1 MCNAHRCYRN
11 PSTRRIPT
19 TTIPPAWRASIPT
32 PPATII
38 RRSPLQH
45 PHLAGCRRTVAT
57 TMTPTA
63 LTVGRAHRWTG
74 TMPVITA
81 IIAIALTAGLP
92 TARQPMVA
100 TDSSSNRRP
109 IITVS
114 STTTYRPQRGGVAMT
129 VAEYRRDAGPP
140 ATR

>member
-19 TTIPPAWRASIPT
+19 TTIRPAWRASIPT
-32 PPATII
+32 PPAAII

-45 PHLAGCRRTVAT
+45 PHLAGYRRTVAT

-74 TMPVITA
+74 TMPAITA
-81 IIAIALTAGLP
+81 IAIALTAGPP